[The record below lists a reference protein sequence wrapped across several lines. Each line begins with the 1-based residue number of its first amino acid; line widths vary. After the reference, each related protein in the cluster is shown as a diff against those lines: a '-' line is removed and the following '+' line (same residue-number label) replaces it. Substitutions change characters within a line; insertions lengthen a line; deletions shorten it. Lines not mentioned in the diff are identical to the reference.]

1 MATIT
6 ISEQQ
11 YQTLLQR
18 ATRLNISPETLLDH
32 LLERFLGH
40 AFIPTKSSDAMET
53 TPMIRT
59 LGEVLKYGY
68 GFWADRDDIEDPIQY
83 ATQLRQ
89 TAWQRFP

>member
-18 ATRLNISPETLLDH
+18 ATRLNSSPEVILDH
-32 LLERFLGH
+32 LLQHFLGH
-40 AFIPTKSSDAMET
+40 AFTPTEGRAPLEAMPT
-53 TPMIRT
+53 IRT
-59 LGEVLKYGY
+59 LGELLKYGY

-83 ATQLRQ
+83 AKQLRQ

>member
-18 ATRLNISPETLLDH
+18 ATRLNASPETLLDH
-32 LLERFLGH
+32 LLERFLGD
-40 AFIPTKSSDAMET
+40 ALIPTNSSDSMEA

-68 GFWADRDDIEDPIQY
+68 GFWADRDEIEDPIQY